1 MFSYAIR
8 KRKKQ
13 AQLSPFSHDSFSLAI
28 IKNYFVVASR
38 NLYRHKYFTIVNAVG
53 LAIGMSVSL
62 LLITLIGFVYTYD
75 NFHEKREHIY
85 RVISSHEK
93 NGNSFDLASAPI
105 AIADRLK
112 NEFTGIES
120 VTRIVPNFRH
130 EVMIGDNNIPI
141 QGFYV
146 DPEFLSIFSCTL
158 ISGDKITAL
167 QKPNSIVLTESTAKK
182 IFGDENAFGK
192 IIEVASLGSFEV
204 TGILKDPPL
213 NTHMRFESLV
223 SYKTVEDKYRNATLL
238 YEDPFSIGMFFV
250 YLVISDP
257 AQLNKFE
264 NYLNV
269 LAAESSKM
277 SEAKI
282 DFQLQALNEI
292 ALGPELVMMTGTLGP
307 QWGATGFY
315 IFGTICLLILLPAC
329 FNYANIS
336 IARALKRAKEIGL
349 RKTMGGGRDQIFFQF
364 ITETIVVTTISL
376 LGALLLFFLVRDEFK
391 RMLTGGSSL
400 DLSLSWTNVSYFF
413 AFTIATGFVAGF
425 APALYFSKLNPI
437 KALKSQAKGFSGM
450 WIRKSL
456 TVFQFILS
464 FGFIVALIVFS
475 RQYRYSLN
483 YNFGFQK
490 ENILDVDLQESDPNL
505 FLSEF
510 SKLSSVNQISFS
522 DKVLGLF
529 PIGAESWMQM
539 ENKSDSI
546 RVADMYTDHSYIK
559 NLGMELIAGKGFPD
573 EPWTHEQYLIV
584 NESFV
589 KTFSIPSAADA
600 IGQVVRVNKKDLQII
615 GVLKDFNYAT
625 LHWEIKSFAFRMD
638 PSQFKHANLKVSFQD
653 AYEGINEMEVLWRK
667 LGNTKKFKA
676 EFLDDEINRAF
687 HNYATLLK
695 LAGFLGLLAIS
706 ISLLGMLGMV
716 VYTSESRTKE
726 VGIRKVLG
734 ASVSGITFLLSK
746 DYIKMMGWAFLI
758 AIPLS
763 VFVIDKMLSSM
774 QHYRVRL
781 TVWDILAGMLILM
794 AMGLATLSSQT
805 IKTASTNPAETLK
818 SE

>member
-1 MFSYAIR
+1 MLIR
-8 KRKKQ
+8 NS
-13 AQLSPFSHDSFSLAI
+13 SPFSGYS
-28 IKNYFVVASR
+28 
-38 NLYRHKYFTIVNAVG
+38 
-53 LAIGMSVSL
+53 
-62 LLITLIGFVYTYD
+62 
-75 NFHEKREHIY
+75 
-85 RVISSHEK
+85 
-93 NGNSFDLASAPI
+93 
-105 AIADRLK
+105 
-112 NEFTGIES
+112 
-120 VTRIVPNFRH
+120 
-130 EVMIGDNNIPI
+130 
-141 QGFYV
+141 
-146 DPEFLSIFSCTL
+146 L

-223 SYKTVEDKYRNATLL
+223 SYATVEDKYRNATLL
-238 YEDPFSIGMFFV
+238 YEDPFSIGMYFV

-257 AQLNKFE
+257 AQLNNIE

-269 LAAESSKM
+269 LGVESSRI
-277 SEAKI
+277 SAAKI
-282 DFQLQALNEI
+282 DYQLQALNEI
-292 ALGPELVMMTGTLGP
+292 ALGRDLVMMTGTLGP
-307 QWGATGFY
+307 TWGATAFY

-349 RKTMGGGRDQIFFQF
+349 RKTMGGGRSQIFFQF
-364 ITETIVVTTISL
+364 ITETIVVTSISL

-391 RMLTGGSSL
+391 RMLTDASSL
-400 DLSLSWTNVSYFF
+400 DLSLSWKNVSYFF
-413 AFTIATGFVAGF
+413 AFAIATGFVAGF
-425 APALYFSKLNPI
+425 TPALYFSKLNPI
-437 KALKSQAKGFSGM
+437 KALKSQSMGFSGM

-510 SKLSSVNQISFS
+510 SKLSSVSQISFS

-546 RVADMYTDHSYIK
+546 RVAEMYTDHSYIK

-600 IGQVVRVNKKDLQII
+600 IGQVVQVNKKDLQII
-615 GVLKDFNYAT
+615 GVLKDFNYST
-625 LHWEIKSFAFRMD
+625 LNWEIKSFAFRMD
-638 PSQFKHANLKVSFQD
+638 PSQFNRANLKVSFQD
-653 AYEGINEMEVLWRK
+653 AYEGINEMEVLWKK

-676 EFLDDEINRAF
+676 DFLDDEINRAF
-687 HNYATLLK
+687 HKYATLLK

-734 ASVSGITFLLSK
+734 ASVTGITFLLSK
-746 DYIKMMGWAFLI
+746 DYIKMMGWAFII

-781 TVWDILAGMLILM
+781 TVWDIIAGMLILM